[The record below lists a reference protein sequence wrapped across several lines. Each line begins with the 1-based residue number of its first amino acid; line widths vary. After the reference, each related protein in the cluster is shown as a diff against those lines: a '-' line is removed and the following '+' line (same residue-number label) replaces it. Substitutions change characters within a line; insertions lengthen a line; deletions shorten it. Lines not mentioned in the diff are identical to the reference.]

1 MKRRLIYLLRKH
13 RLRFAGGLL
22 LGTATVIAGMGLM
35 SSSGYLITR
44 AAERPMIVDL
54 FMVTAAV
61 RFFGISRAVVRYF
74 ERLVSHDFVF
84 RILVTV
90 RAMLYRKLD
99 AAPLKWIMGRR
110 PGDLL
115 ARLVTDIETLQNFYL
130 RIISPSVV
138 AAVISVITCSAL
150 LFFDAALAGATLF
163 FLFLSGL
170 AAPWLAVSLAGGRG
184 KTDIITRAEIKVFLV
199 DRIQGMQDLLLLGQ
213 KKRSEK
219 ELASMQDQLDDLQ
232 SANAGTTGLLEG
244 LNTIFANMAMFTVLV
259 IAIPPVISGEIKG
272 VMLAAL
278 TLGVLSSFEA
288 VQNLAAAYLHLETS
302 GKAAGRLFSIT
313 DRDEEKLLAATAIPE
328 GPRDISFRNVAFSY
342 LEEHIALEDINFTL
356 ERGSATAI
364 AGASGSGKSTLV
376 NLLLRF
382 WEPDNGC
389 ILFGDKDIRMFD
401 PEHYRSLFTV
411 VSQDEY
417 IFNRSLRDNLLIAR
431 PDADDR
437 ELALSLETAGL
448 GSFAADL
455 DMQAGN
461 RGMRLSGGER
471 QLFALAR
478 ALLKDSPVWILDEPT
493 AHMDA
498 NTERRVLDTIWS
510 AAGSRTLLLI
520 THRLVDM
527 DKMDRIIVID
537 RGRIAGSGTHSGL
550 LKNNPL
556 YAGMY
561 RLQSQVIGD
570 L

>member
-1 MKRRLIYLLRKH
+1 MKRRLISLLRKQ

-411 VSQDEY
+411 VSQDEF

>member
-1 MKRRLIYLLRKH
+1 MKGRLISLLRKQ

-22 LGTATVIAGMGLM
+22 LGAATIIAGIGLM

-74 ERLVSHDFVF
+74 ERLVSHDLVF

-90 RAMLYRKLD
+90 RAMVYRKLD

-115 ARLVTDIETLQNFYL
+115 ARLVTDIETLQSFYL

-138 AAVISVITCSAL
+138 AAVISIITCSAL
-150 LFFDAALAGATLF
+150 FFFDAALAGATLF
-163 FLFLSGL
+163 FLLISGL
-170 AAPWLAVSLAGGRG
+170 VAPWLAVNLARGRG
-184 KTDIITRAEIKVFLV
+184 KKDIITRAEIKVFLV

-219 ELASMQDQLDDLQ
+219 EFASMQNKLDDLQ

-244 LNTIFANMAMFTVLV
+244 LNIIFSNMAMFTSLV
-259 IAIPPVISGEIKG
+259 IAIPLVISGEIEG

-278 TLGVLSSFEA
+278 TLGVLSSFES
-288 VQNLAAAYLHLETS
+288 VQYLAAAYLHLETS
-302 GKAAGRLFSIT
+302 GEAAGRLFSIT
-313 DRDEEKLLAATAIPE
+313 DRDGEEVTSGSDIPE
-328 GPRDISFRNVAFSY
+328 GPRNICFRNVAFSY
-342 LEEHIALEDINFTL
+342 LEEHIAVEDINFSL
-356 ERGSATAI
+356 EMCSATAI
-364 AGASGSGKSTLV
+364 AGPSGSGKSTLV

-382 WEPDNGC
+382 WEPDKGC

-401 PEHYRSLFTV
+401 PDLYRSLFMV
-411 VSQDEY
+411 VSQDEF
-417 IFNRSLRDNLLIAR
+417 IFNRSLRENLLIAK
-431 PDADDR
+431 PDADDD
-437 ELALSLETAGL
+437 ELVQCLEKAGL
-448 GSFAADL
+448 GSFAANL
-455 DMQAGN
+455 DMQAGD

-478 ALLKDSPVWILDEPT
+478 ALLKDSPVWIMDEPT

-510 AAGSRTLLLI
+510 AAGNRTLLLI

-527 DKMDRIIVID
+527 DRMDRIIVID
-537 RGRIAGSGTHSGL
+537 KGRITGSGTHSGL
-550 LKNNPL
+550 LRNNPL
-556 YAGMY
+556 YAGMF
-561 RLQSQVIGD
+561 RLQSQVIEG